1 MAQTKEG
8 AKKAQATMRAK
19 YGEKYHTFYQT
30 IGSIG
35 GRRSKR
41 GGFASDKV
49 GKDGLTGRERAS
61 VVGKKGGHIS
71 RRTNIKNGE
80 GRKSNRDIDEAE
92 RILEEELASGR
103 D

>member
-8 AKKAQATMRAK
+8 TKKAQATMRAK
-19 YGEKYHTFYQT
+19 YGEKYRAFYQI
-30 IGSIG
+30 IGSMG
-35 GRRSKR
+35 GKISRT

-49 GKDGLTGRERAS
+49 GKDGLTGRQRS
-61 VVGKKGGHIS
+61 VICGRMGGHKS
-71 RRTNIKNGE
+71 RRTGIKNGE
-80 GRKSNRDIDEAE
+80 GQKSNRDIDEAE